1 LSKLLTLSGLRER
14 GVVYWLYDCIV
25 TAR

>member
-1 LSKLLTLSGLRER
+1 LLTLSGLRER